1 MSRNIGIKLADGTF
15 YPILEEG
22 QPKKRLLELTT
33 VEDNQTTVMVDL
45 YRSET
50 GTMADAE
57 YVDTLQISGLVPHP
71 EGEPAL
77 NLMIQLDDNN
87 VLSAEVTDVESG
99 ASSNTTVKL
108 VNRPAEERA
117 ATPDFLLSEITDA
130 DSKNTS
136 IPDEM
141 GFADEAFPA
150 DFPESIP
157 LDAFD
162 DSLPDNSGQ
171 NEPTEFSPAET
182 DFLPDFD
189 TGSMTIP
196 DFDDPGFDEA
206 PLVNEEL
213 PEYIDDFPEE
223 IEVNDALDDL
233 LEGFPIA
240 PETTDEDTAPA
251 DFDTPVPAD
260 DGTSA
265 TVAEFSEQEAADDN
279 FSLPDFSD
287 IVFDEDTP
295 AETTDADTGSAGEDT
310 APADF
315 DTPVPADDGTSATA
329 AESSEQEA
337 ADDNFS
343 LPDFSDIVFDEDT
356 PAETT
361 DADTGSAGEDTTPA
375 DFDTP
380 VPADDGTSATVA
392 ESSEQEAADD
402 NFSLPDFS
410 DIVFDKDTP
419 AETAHADYESFTQNP
434 PDTDSSQLVEE
445 AALPDFSNFEL
456 PDFDDPAVNNFDSAS
471 GLFTDQDFD
480 DPVFQ
485 EQSTGNNN
493 MQNFDF
499 SGLYD
504 DPTTDSYPSD
514 EKKHRNIIPVVI
526 CVICALICLGALGII
541 LWFLPSH
548 IDIDISRRPIDS
560 AITES
565 EEPDISIPAVTQLPV
580 QPQPKED
587 TIVISETP
595 AVVPMEPPVA
605 EPKPDPVRYKIKWG
619 DTLWDLADSYYNN
632 PWLYKKIAAENSIS
646 NPDYI
651 ISGTSII
658 IPPK

>member
-315 DTPVPADDGTSATA
+315 DTPVPADDGTSAT
-329 AESSEQEA
+329 
-337 ADDNFS
+337 
-343 LPDFSDIVFDEDT
+343 
-356 PAETT
+356 
-361 DADTGSAGEDTTPA
+361 
-375 DFDTP
+375 
-380 VPADDGTSATVA
+380 VA

-410 DIVFDKDTP
+410 DVVFDEDTP
-419 AETAHADYESFTQNP
+419 ADTAGADYESFTQNP

>member
-171 NEPTEFSPAET
+171 NEPTEFSPAEM

-265 TVAEFSEQEAADDN
+265 TV
-279 FSLPDFSD
+279 
-287 IVFDEDTP
+287 T
-295 AETTDADTGSAGEDT
+295 
-310 APADF
+310 
-315 DTPVPADDGTSATA
+315 
-329 AESSEQEA
+329 ESSEQEA

-361 DADTGSAGEDTTPA
+361 DADTGSAGEDTAPA

>member
-315 DTPVPADDGTSATA
+315 DTPVPADDGTSAT
-329 AESSEQEA
+329 
-337 ADDNFS
+337 
-343 LPDFSDIVFDEDT
+343 
-356 PAETT
+356 
-361 DADTGSAGEDTTPA
+361 
-375 DFDTP
+375 
-380 VPADDGTSATVA
+380 VA

>member
-162 DSLPDNSGQ
+162 DSLPDNSRQ

-260 DGTSA
+260 DGSP
-265 TVAEFSEQEAADDN
+265 AAA
-279 FSLPDFSD
+279 
-287 IVFDEDTP
+287 V
-295 AETTDADTGSAGEDT
+295 
-310 APADF
+310 
-315 DTPVPADDGTSATA
+315 

-343 LPDFSDIVFDEDT
+343 LPDFSDIVFDKDT

-361 DADTGSAGEDTTPA
+361 DADTGSAGEDTAPA

>member
-265 TVAEFSEQEAADDN
+265 TVAESSEQEAADDN

-315 DTPVPADDGTSATA
+315 DTPVPADDGSPA
-329 AESSEQEA
+329 AVESS
-337 ADDNFS
+337 
-343 LPDFSDIVFDEDT
+343 
-356 PAETT
+356 
-361 DADTGSAGEDTTPA
+361 G
-375 DFDTP
+375 
-380 VPADDGTSATVA
+380 
-392 ESSEQEAADD
+392 QEAADD

-419 AETAHADYESFTQNP
+419 AETAHADY
-434 PDTDSSQLVEE
+434 
-445 AALPDFSNFEL
+445 
-456 PDFDDPAVNNFDSAS
+456 
-471 GLFTDQDFD
+471 
-480 DPVFQ
+480 
-485 EQSTGNNN
+485 
-493 MQNFDF
+493 
-499 SGLYD
+499 
-504 DPTTDSYPSD
+504 
-514 EKKHRNIIPVVI
+514 
-526 CVICALICLGALGII
+526 
-541 LWFLPSH
+541 
-548 IDIDISRRPIDS
+548 
-560 AITES
+560 
-565 EEPDISIPAVTQLPV
+565 
-580 QPQPKED
+580 
-587 TIVISETP
+587 
-595 AVVPMEPPVA
+595 
-605 EPKPDPVRYKIKWG
+605 
-619 DTLWDLADSYYNN
+619 
-632 PWLYKKIAAENSIS
+632 
-646 NPDYI
+646 
-651 ISGTSII
+651 
-658 IPPK
+658 

>member
-265 TVAEFSEQEAADDN
+265 TV
-279 FSLPDFSD
+279 
-287 IVFDEDTP
+287 T
-295 AETTDADTGSAGEDT
+295 
-310 APADF
+310 
-315 DTPVPADDGTSATA
+315 
-329 AESSEQEA
+329 ESSEQEA

>member
-265 TVAEFSEQEAADDN
+265 TVAESSEQEAADDN

-310 APADF
+310 A
-315 DTPVPADDGTSATA
+315 
-329 AESSEQEA
+329 
-337 ADDNFS
+337 
-343 LPDFSDIVFDEDT
+343 
-356 PAETT
+356 
-361 DADTGSAGEDTTPA
+361 PA

-565 EEPDISIPAVTQLPV
+565 EEPNISIPAVTQLPV

>member
-265 TVAEFSEQEAADDN
+265 TV
-279 FSLPDFSD
+279 
-287 IVFDEDTP
+287 T
-295 AETTDADTGSAGEDT
+295 
-310 APADF
+310 
-315 DTPVPADDGTSATA
+315 
-329 AESSEQEA
+329 ESSEQEA

-361 DADTGSAGEDTTPA
+361 DADTGSTGEDTAPA

>member
-223 IEVNDALDDL
+223 IEVND
-233 LEGFPIA
+233 
-240 PETTDEDTAPA
+240 
-251 DFDTPVPAD
+251 
-260 DGTSA
+260 
-265 TVAEFSEQEAADDN
+265 
-279 FSLPDFSD
+279 
-287 IVFDEDTP
+287 
-295 AETTDADTGSAGEDT
+295 
-310 APADF
+310 
-315 DTPVPADDGTSATA
+315 
-329 AESSEQEA
+329 
-337 ADDNFS
+337 
-343 LPDFSDIVFDEDT
+343 
-356 PAETT
+356 
-361 DADTGSAGEDTTPA
+361 
-375 DFDTP
+375 
-380 VPADDGTSATVA
+380 
-392 ESSEQEAADD
+392 
-402 NFSLPDFS
+402 
-410 DIVFDKDTP
+410 
-419 AETAHADYESFTQNP
+419 
-434 PDTDSSQLVEE
+434 
-445 AALPDFSNFEL
+445 
-456 PDFDDPAVNNFDSAS
+456 
-471 GLFTDQDFD
+471 
-480 DPVFQ
+480 
-485 EQSTGNNN
+485 GNTFIQI
-493 MQNFDF
+493 M
-499 SGLYD
+499 
-504 DPTTDSYPSD
+504 PTTFTP
-514 EKKHRNIIPVVI
+514 
-526 CVICALICLGALGII
+526 
-541 LWFLPSH
+541 
-548 IDIDISRRPIDS
+548 
-560 AITES
+560 
-565 EEPDISIPAVTQLPV
+565 
-580 QPQPKED
+580 
-587 TIVISETP
+587 TI
-595 AVVPMEPPVA
+595 
-605 EPKPDPVRYKIKWG
+605 
-619 DTLWDLADSYYNN
+619 N
-632 PWLYKKIAAENSIS
+632 
-646 NPDYI
+646 
-651 ISGTSII
+651 
-658 IPPK
+658 

>member
-260 DGTSA
+260 DGSP
-265 TVAEFSEQEAADDN
+265 AA
-279 FSLPDFSD
+279 
-287 IVFDEDTP
+287 V
-295 AETTDADTGSAGEDT
+295 
-310 APADF
+310 
-315 DTPVPADDGTSATA
+315 

-361 DADTGSAGEDTTPA
+361 DADTGSAGEDTAPA

>member
-240 PETTDEDTAPA
+240 PETT
-251 DFDTPVPAD
+251 V
-260 DGTSA
+260 
-265 TVAEFSEQEAADDN
+265 
-279 FSLPDFSD
+279 
-287 IVFDEDTP
+287 
-295 AETTDADTGSAGEDT
+295 
-310 APADF
+310 
-315 DTPVPADDGTSATA
+315 

-356 PAETT
+356 PAETAH
-361 DADTGSAGEDTTPA
+361 ADTGSAGEDTAPA

>member
-240 PETTDEDTAPA
+240 PETTDEDTA
-251 DFDTPVPAD
+251 
-260 DGTSA
+260 
-265 TVAEFSEQEAADDN
+265 
-279 FSLPDFSD
+279 
-287 IVFDEDTP
+287 
-295 AETTDADTGSAGEDT
+295 
-310 APADF
+310 
-315 DTPVPADDGTSATA
+315 
-329 AESSEQEA
+329 
-337 ADDNFS
+337 
-343 LPDFSDIVFDEDT
+343 
-356 PAETT
+356 
-361 DADTGSAGEDTTPA
+361 PA

>member
-265 TVAEFSEQEAADDN
+265 TVAESSEQEAADDN

-315 DTPVPADDGTSATA
+315 DTPVPADDGSPA
-329 AESSEQEA
+329 AVESS
-337 ADDNFS
+337 
-343 LPDFSDIVFDEDT
+343 
-356 PAETT
+356 
-361 DADTGSAGEDTTPA
+361 G
-375 DFDTP
+375 
-380 VPADDGTSATVA
+380 
-392 ESSEQEAADD
+392 QEAADD

>member
-265 TVAEFSEQEAADDN
+265 TVAESSEQEAADDN

-310 APADF
+310 A
-315 DTPVPADDGTSATA
+315 
-329 AESSEQEA
+329 
-337 ADDNFS
+337 
-343 LPDFSDIVFDEDT
+343 
-356 PAETT
+356 
-361 DADTGSAGEDTTPA
+361 PA

>member
-189 TGSMTIP
+189 TGSMIIP

-265 TVAEFSEQEAADDN
+265 TVAE
-279 FSLPDFSD
+279 
-287 IVFDEDTP
+287 
-295 AETTDADTGSAGEDT
+295 
-310 APADF
+310 
-315 DTPVPADDGTSATA
+315 
-329 AESSEQEA
+329 SSEQEA

-361 DADTGSAGEDTTPA
+361 DADTGSTGEDTAPA